1 MKRKIIILLTCLAI
15 LVSGCAKNN
24 LQNKYTKSSINKE
37 SIKKI
42 NEPLYSNLN
51 DKDCIS
57 FVKKS
62 IENNLN
68 SKNAETFT
76 KLVQDYNKSIPKDLL
91 SGKFNKNSFDEK
103 NSGEIM
109 DLRYKTKHIY
119 PDTNCRIN
127 SFLLLK
133 DDMKFNSNTK
143 VDDYMLFMDED
154 SIKTSNLF
162 DDDEF
167 NNFKKL
173 FSRVETKNSKDPKV
187 QGEIMSSYLSN
198 FTFPEKAKM
207 ISLVLH
213 DNLDGDYLFIGH
225 VGVLLNIDE
234 GYLFLEKISFEE
246 PYQAIKFSDKESC
259 YKYLKEKYNDYTDPE
274 VAHPFIMEN
283 NEYIDI

>member
-1 MKRKIIILLTCLAI
+1 MKRKIIILLACLAI

-167 NNFKKL
+167 NNFKNYFQGLKQKIAKIQKSKEKL
-173 FSRVETKNSKDPKV
+173 CLLIY
-187 QGEIMSSYLSN
+187 Q
-198 FTFPEKAKM
+198 
-207 ISLVLH
+207 ISLSR
-213 DNLDGDYLFIGH
+213 
-225 VGVLLNIDE
+225 
-234 GYLFLEKISFEE
+234 KK
-246 PYQAIKFSDKESC
+246 QK
-259 YKYLKEKYNDYTDPE
+259 
-274 VAHPFIMEN
+274 
-283 NEYIDI
+283 

>member
-103 NSGEIM
+103 
-109 DLRYKTKHIY
+109 
-119 PDTNCRIN
+119 
-127 SFLLLK
+127 
-133 DDMKFNSNTK
+133 KFWRNHG
-143 VDDYMLFMDED
+143 
-154 SIKTSNLF
+154 
-162 DDDEF
+162 
-167 NNFKKL
+167 
-173 FSRVETKNSKDPKV
+173 SK
-187 QGEIMSSYLSN
+187 I
-198 FTFPEKAKM
+198 
-207 ISLVLH
+207 
-213 DNLDGDYLFIGH
+213 
-225 VGVLLNIDE
+225 
-234 GYLFLEKISFEE
+234 
-246 PYQAIKFSDKESC
+246 
-259 YKYLKEKYNDYTDPE
+259 
-274 VAHPFIMEN
+274 
-283 NEYIDI
+283 